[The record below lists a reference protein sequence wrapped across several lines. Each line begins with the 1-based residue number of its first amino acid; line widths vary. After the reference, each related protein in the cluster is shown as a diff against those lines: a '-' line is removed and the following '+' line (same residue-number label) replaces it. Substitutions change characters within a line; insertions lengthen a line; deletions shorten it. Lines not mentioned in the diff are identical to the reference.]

1 MILFIIKLTNDTMH
15 LELIKRD
22 MQTNIF
28 MTYAFF
34 ILNKR

>member
-15 LELIKRD
+15 LELIKKRD

-28 MTYAFF
+28 MTYAFSF
-34 ILNKR
+34 